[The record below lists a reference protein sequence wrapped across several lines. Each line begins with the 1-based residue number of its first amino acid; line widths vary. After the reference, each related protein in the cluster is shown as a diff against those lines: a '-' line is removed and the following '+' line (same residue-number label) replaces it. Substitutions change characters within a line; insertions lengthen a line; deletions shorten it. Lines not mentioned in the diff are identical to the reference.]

1 MLNSLTLD
9 NCKIVTNRMPSEVS
23 PKKTK
28 PFDSPLALMISNLAD
43 SRVSIKSNSS
53 VLVQKNPSSFYSDF
67 DW

>member
-9 NCKIVTNRMPSEVS
+9 NSKIVTNRMPSGAS

-28 PFDSPLALMISNLAD
+28 PFDSHLALMISNLAD